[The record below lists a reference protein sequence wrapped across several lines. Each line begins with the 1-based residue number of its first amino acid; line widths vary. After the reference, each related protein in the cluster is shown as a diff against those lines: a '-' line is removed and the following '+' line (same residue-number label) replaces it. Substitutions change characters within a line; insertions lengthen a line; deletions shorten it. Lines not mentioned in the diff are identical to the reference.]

1 MTYSNSNDSNLLCH
15 FSGIVVAIS
24 IRPEPEVDR
33 GTKTAENDGDSQ
45 EGSDPTAS
53 KVETCEVEQGPWLH
67 QPALSLSFAMA
78 LQVLISAMAP
88 GKKNQV

>member
-1 MTYSNSNDSNLLCH
+1 MTYSFNSNDSNLLCH

-67 QPALSLSFAMA
+67 QPALSFGILELCNGS
-78 LQVLISAMAP
+78 P
-88 GKKNQV
+88 GADKCNGAWK